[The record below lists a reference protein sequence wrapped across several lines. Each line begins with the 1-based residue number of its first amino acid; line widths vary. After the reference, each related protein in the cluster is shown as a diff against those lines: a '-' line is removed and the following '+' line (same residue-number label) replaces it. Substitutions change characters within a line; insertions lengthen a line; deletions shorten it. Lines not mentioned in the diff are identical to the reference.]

1 VIFLVIWASLD
12 GLVSGEEAGGVTGPA
27 DHVLRNR
34 VAWDRL
40 AADYA
45 GPGLRNWTAAEPGWG
60 VWNVPEAQLG
70 VLPPA
75 LAGTDSLEL
84 GCGTGYVSAW
94 LARRGA
100 RPVGLDNSAA
110 QLATA
115 AALQDRFG
123 LRFPLIHASAEQI
136 PLADAAFDLV
146 ISEYGASNWCDP
158 YAWIPEAARVL
169 RPGGQLIFL
178 ASSVQ
183 IVLTWPDQDD
193 EPATRTL
200 QRPYFGM
207 HRFQWAGSDSVE
219 FHIGHGDMIRLL
231 RRCGFEICDL
241 IEVQPLPGS
250 TTRHPVASLEWA
262 RKWPCEEV
270 WKARKSP

>member
-1 VIFLVIWASLD
+1 
-12 GLVSGEEAGGVTGPA
+12 
-27 DHVLRNR
+27 VLRSR

-60 VWNVPEAQLG
+60 VWKVPEAQLG
-70 VLPPA
+70 VLPPV

-84 GCGTGYVSAW
+84 GCGTAYISAW

-100 RPVGLDNSAA
+100 RPAGLDNSVA

-115 AALQDRFG
+115 AALQDRLG
-123 LRFPLIHASAEQI
+123 LHFPLIHASAEQI

-146 ISEYGASNWCDP
+146 IS
-158 YAWIPEAARVL
+158 
-169 RPGGQLIFL
+169 
-178 ASSVQ
+178 
-183 IVLTWPDQDD
+183 T
-193 EPATRTL
+193 
-200 QRPYFGM
+200 FGM
-207 HRFQWAGSDSVE
+207 HRFQWTGSDAVD

-241 IEVQPLPGS
+241 IEVQPPPGS
-250 TTRHPVASLEWA
+250 TTRHPVASLEWT